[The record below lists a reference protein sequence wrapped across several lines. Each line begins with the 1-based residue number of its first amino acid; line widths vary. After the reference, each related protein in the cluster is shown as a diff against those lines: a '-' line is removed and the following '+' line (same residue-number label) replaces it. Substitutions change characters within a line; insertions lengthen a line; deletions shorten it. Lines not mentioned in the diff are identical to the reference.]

1 LPVESSDNSKL
12 FITFAENNKN
22 KYSISIMLS
31 TILLQA
37 QTQGAGG
44 SMWSTILMFAL
55 LIVVFYFFLIRPQS
69 KRQKEVRKFQDSLEN
84 GKSVITQGGIYGKIK
99 EVKDNYVILEIAE
112 GVKIKVNKN
121 MLFDATD
128 PSSAS
133 SNETAK

>member
-1 LPVESSDNSKL
+1 
-12 FITFAENNKN
+12 
-22 KYSISIMLS
+22 MLS

-44 SMWSTILMFAL
+44 SMGSTILMFAL